1 MFSKDFKKSFPAV
14 NSSPFLSFNTQNN
27 STARRF
33 MTSLI
38 RGCCPSAAS
47 PLSAL
52 LPNQTLSAASLLC
65 SSAVTLNILGS
76 YYSWE
81 KHRGISRGQ
90 VSLTVAQI
98 CPLEI
103 PLSAD
108 YRASLGLRLWT
119 CLWEVPYP
127 EGKYIELPSEISFFS
142 DRRLSPEVGHPHA
155 VS

>member
-1 MFSKDFKKSFPAV
+1 MFSKGFKKSFPAV

-27 STARRF
+27 LTARHF
-33 MTSLI
+33 TTSLI
-38 RGCCPSAAS
+38 RGCCPSAA
-47 PLSAL
+47 PHLAAL
-52 LPNQTLSAASLLC
+52 LPNETLLVAPLLC
-65 SSAVTLNILGS
+65 SSAVTLIVLGS
-76 YYSWE
+76 YYSRQ

-90 VSLTVAQI
+90 VSLAVAQI

-127 EGKYIELPSEISFFS
+127 EGKYIELPSEIFFFS
-142 DRRLSPEVGHPHA
+142 KTESFPLR
-155 VS
+155 